1 MIIYHKRPKLSS
13 NNYKKYLRGADG
25 IRTRSICLG
34 DRWSTISLPPHKHGG
49 SNIISNAM
57 LKINGQIDP
66 STTLRAGD
74 VRIYNYA
81 LTATQVKDVYNNGA
95 VNFSPVTGSP

>member
-1 MIIYHKRPKLSS
+1 
-13 NNYKKYLRGADG
+13 
-25 IRTRSICLG
+25 
-34 DRWSTISLPPHKHGG
+34 
-49 SNIISNAM
+49 M